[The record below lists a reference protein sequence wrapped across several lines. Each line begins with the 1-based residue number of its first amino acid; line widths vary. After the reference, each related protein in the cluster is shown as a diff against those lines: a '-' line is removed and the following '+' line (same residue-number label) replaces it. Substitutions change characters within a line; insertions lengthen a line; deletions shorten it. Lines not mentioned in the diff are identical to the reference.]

1 MLYKIL
7 YTFITHLSFI
17 ISEYQADHLGDKNK
31 SLGNTRS
38 LVGFMNE
45 AILCRMVN
53 GFSDRKITHNQ
64 NKAKES
70 GHTGSLADVLTIRDY
85 DTSEHKG
92 SIA

>member
-1 MLYKIL
+1 V
-7 YTFITHLSFI
+7 
-17 ISEYQADHLGDKNK
+17 E
-31 SLGNTRS
+31 
-38 LVGFMNE
+38 FMNE
-45 AILCRMVN
+45 VSLCRMVN